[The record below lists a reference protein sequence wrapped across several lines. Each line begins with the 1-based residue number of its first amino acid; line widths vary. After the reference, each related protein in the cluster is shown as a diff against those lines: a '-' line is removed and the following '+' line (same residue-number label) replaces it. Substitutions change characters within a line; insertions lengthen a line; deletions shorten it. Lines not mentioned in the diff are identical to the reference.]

1 LSAAIVEELEPFHGH
16 RDSSAIAAAGN
27 QKTYVK
33 PEAAI
38 TVFELPMMG
47 GVSPETC

>member
-1 LSAAIVEELEPFHGH
+1 LFA
-16 RDSSAIAAAGN
+16 AIAAAGK

-38 TVFELPMMG
+38 TLFELLIMG